1 MSSRP
6 GCMTDFRCRQTDSRC
21 AGFVARARQKLLI
34 RATFLVA
41 LMSSKTARTRG
52 LVVFSSTSFTVAMVH
67 LRLRRR
73 RENERPGPSRRGE
86 VLGQRAL
93 QCLGVVNGGLP
104 EVMDFPAVVGL
115 DEVHRRPFAD
125 NDLLVGRLQRRFL
138 AGLGCYHDIVSNRR
152 PAAAQR
158 Q

>member
-67 LRLRRR
+67 LRLRKR
-73 RENERPGPSRRGE
+73 REDERPGPSRRGE
-86 VLGQRAL
+86 GLGQRAL
-93 QCLGVVNGGLP
+93 QGPGGVHGGLP
-104 EVMDFPAVVGL
+104 EGHDFPAVVGL
-115 DEVHRRPFAD
+115 YEGHRRPFAAHVC
-125 NDLLVGRLQRRFL
+125 LVGR
-138 AGLGCYHDIVSNRR
+138 
-152 PAAAQR
+152 
-158 Q
+158 